1 MTEKYPLIDKALKMF
16 EELFKGEYDPHE
28 FALDMELFLF
38 DNYEKMNKE
47 NFQLN
52 DYLNNDTPYIC
63 SLAEPN
69 FDPTEMLTLLK
80 LIYEKAKKMRAKLN

>member
-28 FALDMELFLF
+28 FSLDMEMFLY
-38 DNYEKMNKE
+38 DNYEKMNEE
-47 NFQLN
+47 NYEITHFLN
-52 DYLNNDTPYIC
+52 QDTPDVC
-63 SLAEPN
+63 ALAEPN

-80 LIYEKAKKMRAKLN
+80 PIYEKAKKMRAKLN